1 MGEGPGCG
9 EGHACFGGEVRVGYV
24 AEDFFGGRGGRGRGL
39 GYGNVDCAGLAA
51 ELHVA
56 HCEESGADGCAAD
69 EFEV

>member
-1 MGEGPGCG
+1 M
-9 EGHACFGGEVRVGYV
+9 GYV